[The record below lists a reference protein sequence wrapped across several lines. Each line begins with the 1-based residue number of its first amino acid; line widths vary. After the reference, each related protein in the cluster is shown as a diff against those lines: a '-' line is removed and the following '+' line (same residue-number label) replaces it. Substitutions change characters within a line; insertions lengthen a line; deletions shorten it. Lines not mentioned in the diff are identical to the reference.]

1 MADSFPLGVQHR
13 GIRFHLGS
21 DKDALRLLLT
31 MVRDGVATVEQ
42 AMDCI
47 KFEERP
53 TQETVA
59 LCPDGKPVDDDEH
72 QCSKCGPVELETL
85 CGSMNERGHACDLPR
100 GHGGLHDWEQDYV
113 AL

>member
-53 TQETVA
+53 TQETSEGRCICVGLYPSKDCA
-59 LCPDGKPVDDDEH
+59 CCKGSGKCADSY
-72 QCSKCGPVELETL
+72 CSAA
-85 CGSMNERGHACDLPR
+85 NRGVN
-100 GHGGLHDWEQDYV
+100 HG
-113 AL
+113 